1 MSFGILFGLF
11 VKVFGLLTLISTASC
26 QFPNE
31 VEKAQLLETHHDAR
45 ENVYPPA
52 SNMML
57 LLYSSHLE
65 QLADYWASRCR
76 FEHPDWSQY
85 PHYHGLGQ
93 NIAAVGGFKPAFTE
107 AVCGW
112 RDEEKYYS
120 YFNNSCTHICGHY
133 TQMVW
138 ANTKWIGCAMRRCDG
153 MRADWN
159 NPQYF
164 TVCQYK
170 TACGRHNFCPG
181 RADLLH
187 KGDIIVKQWLACGR
201 RKYSQRRHTSAPS
214 ATRVEMLKTRPSRLK
229 GGGC

>member
-112 RDEEKYYS
+112 RHEEKYYS

-170 TACGRHNFCPG
+170 TAGNYHGEWPYKYGPSCSQCPKRHSCYRKQCVAYPTCKSVFPLMEL
-181 RADLLH
+181 AD
-187 KGDIIVKQWLACGR
+187 
-201 RKYSQRRHTSAPS
+201 RKDKVIPKCVIAW
-214 ATRVEMLKTRPSRLK
+214 K
-229 GGGC
+229 